1 MTQNSPLFERIMEL
15 IRYYKIKNV
24 SELARVYLKYDS
36 PEKINRLKVDG
47 RYPSFEI
54 ILDIANTFE
63 KIDINWFVT
72 GRGKMLKEG
81 DSNDKNTAFDQIEK
95 YIAVSFDEIKFLR
108 GHVGNLQRENSDLV
122 QIVKSHVISKNS

>member
-122 QIVKSHVISKNS
+122 QIVKSHVISKNG